1 MSKRQHY
8 LKKTNADLYINWNSH
23 APIQWKRGT
32 FKNLIQR
39 SILICSNEKL
49 LEDELTSLRSVF
61 IKVND
66 HPSKLVNSI
75 IKTEP
80 EKNSSD
86 QQEDTTNAASK
97 QIRLVLPY
105 AFKRDNDIIRKMNRE
120 LRKHLKDH
128 VKVMITYQGT
138 KH

>member
-1 MSKRQHY
+1 MKLKETRKLRFSIYLSHVQEIMSKRQQY

-75 IKTEP
+75 IKTE
-80 EKNSSD
+80 
-86 QQEDTTNAASK
+86 
-97 QIRLVLPY
+97 L
-105 AFKRDNDIIRKMNRE
+105 
-120 LRKHLKDH
+120 
-128 VKVMITYQGT
+128 
-138 KH
+138 